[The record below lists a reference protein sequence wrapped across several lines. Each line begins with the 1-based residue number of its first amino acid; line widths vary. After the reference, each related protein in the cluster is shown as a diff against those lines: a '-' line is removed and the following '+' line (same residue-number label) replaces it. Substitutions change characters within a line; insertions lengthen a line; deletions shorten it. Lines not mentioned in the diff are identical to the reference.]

1 MYRSGP
7 NFEFGEKPVPKW
19 YVPKW
24 SCTELALTPIK
35 NVASDVL
42 HRELRPTFP
51 GTSCGDLENCFSD
64 GGLDSRVM
72 KTVLIHVKRLP
83 NYNM

>member
-24 SCTELALTPIK
+24 SCTELALTPRCDRISPG
-35 NVASDVL
+35 AQLRRVL
-42 HRELRPTFP
+42 CAIRCPLIMT
-51 GTSCGDLENCFSD
+51 
-64 GGLDSRVM
+64 LDPDSTPLGM
-72 KTVLIHVKRLP
+72 PK
-83 NYNM
+83 